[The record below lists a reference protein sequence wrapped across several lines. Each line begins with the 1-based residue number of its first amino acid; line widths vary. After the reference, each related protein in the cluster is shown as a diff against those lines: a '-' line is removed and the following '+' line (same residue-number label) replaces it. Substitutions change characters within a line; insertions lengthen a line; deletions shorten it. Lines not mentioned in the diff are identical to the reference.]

1 MWDKIFDVNVKSS
14 YLLAKEVKP
23 FIKKSGGG
31 SIVFVSSI
39 GGYQPFNLLGA
50 YSVSKTALLGLTK
63 ALAIDLMDDKI
74 RVNCVA
80 PGVIETKFAGAL
92 YSTEAARESTLQTIP
107 MKRIGKPD
115 EIGGVVAFL
124 CSDDAS
130 YMTGESIAAG
140 GGMNSRL

>member
-1 MWDKIFDVNVKSS
+1 MSDTVEEVWDKIFDVNVKSS

-23 FIKKSGGG
+23 FLQQSEGG

-39 GGYQPFNLLGA
+39 GGYQAMNLLGA

-63 ALAIDLMDDKI
+63 ALAIDLVNDKI

-92 YSTEAARESTLQTIP
+92 HESESAKQATVSTIP
-107 MKRIGKPD
+107 MGR
-115 EIGGVVAFL
+115 
-124 CSDDAS
+124 
-130 YMTGESIAAG
+130 
-140 GGMNSRL
+140 